1 MYFDA
6 NTILC
11 TSIGTLLGVAYSY
24 LMLNTLGQF
33 VVQTS
38 TKEDHIF
45 LETVISNLSAVGI
58 LISSALNGFGC
69 VSLPYSCL
77 SGLYL
82 GDINPESVKKAEVDL
97 QYVVKAIEEKRIAL
111 ADLEQNC
118 RSTQSERQV
127 NVSRTFRDCCRPN
140 AEDTTREEAVLRS
153 VSSEIRFLETLGEEI
168 HNDIEDMIRDQQSA
182 AMAST
187 LIGRIMARVGIVCSI
202 ILLVRVA
209 SAILAI
215 TQSVGTDRDSSL
227 SMRADPVTL
236 VLIWL
241 IGHDVVSK
249 EQYNSLSQCASL
261 LLTGFLSVSQMRT
274 FLRTMKALLFR
285 LGFFVK
291 NNDWN
296 QSSKHSH
303 LFQVDPL
310 KSPPIQGLYSNVFA
324 SLMGCYFLSCAVSIK
339 RSLPLEYRSSFSLA
353 LHGFEFDFDT
363 YVTNLVFSISA
374 CASTLILLLLFG
386 IRRQNSRR
394 HTFVGREGIE
404 NLQSNV

>member
-1 MYFDA
+1 MVTVTARFIFLRAFGQNWVQQRTLPRTESLSQMASSRKRNFTSTIRRFDTKSEPQISRRWTGWMYFDA

-45 LETVISNLSAVGI
+45 LETVISNLSAIGI

-82 GDINPESVKKAEVDL
+82 EDINPESVKKAEVDL
-97 QYVVKAIEEKRIAL
+97 QYVVKAVEEKRIAL
-111 ADLEQNC
+111 ADLKQNC

-140 AEDTTREEAVLRS
+140 AEDTTREEAVLGS
-153 VSSEIRFLETLGEEI
+153 VSSEIHFLETLGQEI

-249 EQYNSLSQCASL
+249 E
-261 LLTGFLSVSQMRT
+261 
-274 FLRTMKALLFR
+274 
-285 LGFFVK
+285 
-291 NNDWN
+291 
-296 QSSKHSH
+296 
-303 LFQVDPL
+303 
-310 KSPPIQGLYSNVFA
+310 
-324 SLMGCYFLSCAVSIK
+324 
-339 RSLPLEYRSSFSLA
+339 
-353 LHGFEFDFDT
+353 
-363 YVTNLVFSISA
+363 
-374 CASTLILLLLFG
+374 
-386 IRRQNSRR
+386 
-394 HTFVGREGIE
+394 
-404 NLQSNV
+404 